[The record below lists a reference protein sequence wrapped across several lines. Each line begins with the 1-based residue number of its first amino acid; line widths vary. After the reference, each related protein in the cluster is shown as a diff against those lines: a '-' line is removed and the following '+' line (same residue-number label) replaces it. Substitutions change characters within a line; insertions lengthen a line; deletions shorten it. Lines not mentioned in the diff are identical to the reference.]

1 MESGGE
7 KLMRSVQD
15 WFAGRVADA
24 EKVDNSGQEPP
35 ETTKPE
41 VMLGLVPL
49 PGTAKVSGVLPALT
63 MVTVCGLSVLVE
75 PALVVAKRKAGGSTR
90 SSFQMV
96 DVEWPMK
103 KRCHYRPVPR
113 HQYHSSRT
121 RSHFGCTNYQRACP
135 CMGHRYRPAHRRC
148 FRWHRRPRQCCLRET
163 CPGCSLR
170 WTAGYTACHCPDR
183 QLHCRR
189 PRCHSQRWAT
199 RKSCSAHKCRRSV
212 SP

>member
-75 PALVVAKRKAGGSTR
+75 PALVVAKCKAGGSTR

-103 KRCHYRPVPR
+103 KTLPLPSSATPPISFVPAAIALWM
-113 HQYHSSRT
+113 YEL
-121 RSHFGCTNYQRACP
+121 P
-135 CMGHRYRPAHRRC
+135 
-148 FRWHRRPRQCCLRET
+148 E
-163 CPGCSLR
+163 
-170 WTAGYTACHCPDR
+170 
-183 QLHCRR
+183 
-189 PRCHSQRWAT
+189 
-199 RKSCSAHKCRRSV
+199 SV
-212 SP
+212 SLYGPPL